1 MTWGSF
7 MRRAL
12 KFFSDLPIARKLLLA
27 SVIPVL
33 TVVSL
38 SIVTYRSV
46 ETFSE
51 DESELNTLYL
61 SQRLAAEYLRLVV
74 DLETGFRGF
83 VITKHEKYL
92 YPYRTAQDH
101 IQAVG
106 ISLDEQVRK
115 YDDHRALL
123 AKVRSLVAQFI
134 KEKDAL
140 IDAVKAGRQEEARQY
155 FEDGRGRLIMV
166 QIREDM
172 GHFDR
177 ARQQTLN
184 TLLSR
189 LSQDRSTMLFVIL
202 GGGTLALCLMLL
214 ALQLIARSITD
225 PLVSLAKVV
234 SSSPAGIAPTVPVMD
249 RKDEIGNLTKVM
261 HRMSTQVQA
270 HLAMVK
276 TSEAELRSVNR
287 DLSASEA
294 KYRNLV
300 DLAPFGIFST
310 RGFDITFSNRYNRI
324 LAGLD
329 PDANDDPEAFR
340 QWIHPEDRQRVLT
353 EFARAVQEGKPYET
367 VFRFLHQ
374 DGTIRKVLSRRI
386 PLEPEPGQPV
396 VYQGFN
402 IDITALHD
410 MQQQLSRA
418 ERLATLGQV
427 AAGIAHEIRNPLVG
441 IGSTASLLRDDLEES
456 DPKREDLDVIL
467 NETRR
472 LDRIVNQ
479 IIDYARPRDL
489 VPTTWPVD
497 GIVDDVLKLM
507 DTRLERQGI
516 KIVRSCPP
524 AIAAFADRDQIKQVL
539 LNLCQN
545 SLDAMP
551 GGGDL
556 RIAAGQASGSGRA
569 GIFIEV
575 TDTGSGIS
583 QKHLAQVFQPF
594 FTEGKPHGTGLGL
607 AICRNIAEAHG
618 GEMTL
623 TSEPGH
629 GTTAR
634 LWLPLRP
641 PPDQMG
647 WYA

>member
-1 MTWGSF
+1 M
-7 MRRAL
+7 
-12 KFFSDLPIARKLLLA
+12 LA

-33 TVVSL
+33 TVILL

-46 ETFSE
+46 ENFSE

-106 ISLDEQVRK
+106 ISLDEQVRR
-115 YDDHRALL
+115 YDEQRAILSS
-123 AKVRSLVAQFI
+123 VRTLVSQFTHE
-134 KEKDAL
+134 KEAL
-140 IDAVKAGRQEEARQY
+140 IEAMKAGRQEEAKRY
-155 FEDGRGRLIMV
+155 IEEGRGRMIMI
-166 QIREDM
+166 QIREEM
-172 GHFDR
+172 ARFDR

-189 LSQDRSTMLFVIL
+189 LSQDRSTMLSVIL

-214 ALQLIARSITD
+214 ALHLIARSITG

-234 SSSPAGIAPTVPVMD
+234 SSSPAGMAPTVPVMD
-249 RKDEIGNLTKVM
+249 RKDEIGNLTQVI
-261 HRMSTQVQA
+261 HTMSSQLRT
-270 HLAMVK
+270 HLAIVQK
-276 TSEAELRSVNR
+276 SEAELRSVNR

-294 KYRNLV
+294 KYRSLV

-310 RGFDITFSNRYNRI
+310 KGFDVTFSNRYNRI

-329 PDANDDPEAFR
+329 PDGDDNPDAFR
-340 QWIHPEDRQRVLT
+340 QWIHPEDRERVLT

-367 VFRFLHQ
+367 VFRFLHEN
-374 DGTIRKVLSRRI
+374 GTIRKVLSRRI
-386 PLEPEPGQPV
+386 PLEQEPGQTV

-402 IDITALHD
+402 IDITALDD

-441 IGSTASLLRDDLEES
+441 IGSTAALLRDEFDPS
-456 DPKREDLDVIL
+456 DEKRADLDIIL

-489 VPTTWPVD
+489 VPTQWAMD
-497 GIVDDVLKLM
+497 GIIEEVLKLL
-507 DTRLERQGI
+507 DTRLETQRI
-516 KIVRSCPP
+516 TVTRFCSPTL
-524 AIAAFADRDQIKQVL
+524 AAYADRDQIKQVL
-539 LNLCQN
+539 LNLCHN

-551 GGGDL
+551 AGGDL
-556 RIAAGQASGSGRA
+556 RISAGQAAHA
-569 GIFIEV
+569 GNAGVFIEV
-575 TDTGSGIS
+575 ADTGSGIS

-594 FTEGKPHGTGLGL
+594 FTTGKRHGTGLGL

-618 GEMTL
+618 GDMTL
-623 TSEPGH
+623 ASEPGK
-629 GTTAR
+629 GTMAR

-641 PPDQMG
+641 VQDSVG
-647 WYA
+647 TLA

>member
-1 MTWGSF
+1 
-7 MRRAL
+7 MRRLL
-12 KFFSDLPIARKLLLA
+12 KLFSDLPIARKLLLA

-33 TVVSL
+33 TVVLL

-46 ETFSE
+46 ENFSD

-106 ISLDEQVRK
+106 LSLDEQVRK
-115 YDDHRALL
+115 YDEQRAILSNARTL
-123 AKVRSLVAQFI
+123 VNQFMNEKESLVEAM
-134 KEKDAL
+134 
-140 IDAVKAGRQEEARQY
+140 KAGRDQELKRYIE
-155 FEDGRGRLIMV
+155 EGRGRMIMI
-166 QIREDM
+166 QIREEM
-172 GHFDR
+172 ARFDR

-189 LSQDRSTMLFVIL
+189 LSQDRSTMLSVIL
-202 GGGTLALCLMLL
+202 GGGIIAVCLMLM
-214 ALQLIARSITD
+214 ALQLIARSITG

-234 SSSPAGIAPTVPVMD
+234 SSSPAGMAPTVPVMD
-249 RKDEIGNLTKVM
+249 RKDEIGNLTKVI
-261 HRMSTQVQA
+261 HTMSDQLRA
-270 HLAMVK
+270 HLAMVEK
-276 TSEAELRSVNR
+276 SEAELRSVNR

-294 KYRNLV
+294 KYRSLV

-310 RGFDITFSNRYNRI
+310 RGFDITFSNRYNRV

-329 PDANDDPEAFR
+329 PDADDDPEAFR
-340 QWIHPEDRQRVLT
+340 QWIHPEDRERVLT
-353 EFARAVQEGKPYET
+353 EFGRAVQERQPYET
-367 VFRFLHQ
+367 VFRFLHRN
-374 DGTIRKVLSRRI
+374 GMTRKILSRRI
-386 PLEPEPGQPV
+386 PLAQEPEQEV

-402 IDITALHD
+402 IDITALDD

-441 IGSTASLLRDDLEES
+441 IGSTAALLRDEFDAS
-456 DPKREDLDVIL
+456 DEKRTDLDIIL

-479 IIDYARPRDL
+479 IIDYARPREL
-489 VPTTWPVD
+489 VPTQWPID
-497 GIVDDVLKLM
+497 GVIEEVLKLL
-507 DTRLERQGI
+507 DTRIESQR
-516 KIVRSCPP
+516 VTVTRSCP
-524 AIAAFADRDQIKQVL
+524 AALTAYADRDQIKQVL

-545 SLDAMP
+545 SVDAMP
-551 GGGDL
+551 SGGEL
-556 RIAAGQASGSGRA
+556 RISAGQAARA
-569 GIFIEV
+569 GHAGMYIEV
-575 TDTGSGIS
+575 SDTGPGIS

-594 FTEGKPHGTGLGL
+594 FTTGKQHGTGLGL
-607 AICRNIAEAHG
+607 AICRNIAEAHAG
-618 GEMTL
+618 DITL
-623 TSEPGH
+623 TSEPGS

-634 LWLPLRP
+634 LWLPMRQVADALGTP
-641 PPDQMG
+641 
-647 WYA
+647 A

>member
-1 MTWGSF
+1 
-7 MRRAL
+7 MRRLL
-12 KFFSDLPIARKLLLA
+12 KLFNDLPIARKLLLA

-33 TVVSL
+33 TVISL

-46 ETFSE
+46 ENFSE
-51 DESELNTLYL
+51 DESELNSLYL

-106 ISLDEQVRK
+106 FSLDEQVRK
-115 YDDHRALL
+115 YDDQRALL
-123 AKVRSLVAQFI
+123 SNVRTLVAQFTTE
-134 KEKDAL
+134 KEAL
-140 IDAVKAGRQEEARQY
+140 IDAMKAGRQEEARRY
-155 FEDGRGRLIMV
+155 IEEGRGRMIMV
-166 QIREDM
+166 QIREEM
-172 GHFDR
+172 GRFDK

-189 LSQDRSTMLFVIL
+189 LSQDRSTMLAVIL

-214 ALQLIARSITD
+214 GLHLIARSITG
-225 PLVSLAKVV
+225 PLATLATVV

-249 RKDEIGNLTKVM
+249 RKDEIGNLTQVM
-261 HRMSTQVQA
+261 HTMSSQVRA
-270 HLAMVK
+270 HLAMVEK
-276 TSEAELRSVNR
+276 SEAELRSVNLN
-287 DLSASEA
+287 LSASEA
-294 KYRNLV
+294 KYRSLV

-310 RGFDITFSNRYNRI
+310 KGFDITFSNRYNRI

-329 PDANDDPEAFR
+329 PDGDDNPDAFR
-340 QWIHPEDRQRVLT
+340 QWIHPEDRERVLT
-353 EFARAVQEGKPYET
+353 EFARAVQERKPYET

-374 DGTIRKVLSRRI
+374 NGTMRKVLSRRI
-386 PLEPEPGQPV
+386 PLEQEPGQTV

-402 IDITALHD
+402 IDITALDD

-441 IGSTASLLRDDLEES
+441 IGSTAALLRDEFEPS
-456 DPKREDLDVIL
+456 DEKRADLDIIL

-497 GIVDDVLKLM
+497 GIIEDVLKLL
-507 DTRLERQGI
+507 DTRLESQLIRVI
-516 KIVRSCPP
+516 RSCP
-524 AIAAFADRDQIKQVL
+524 ARLAADADRDQIKQVL
-539 LNLCQN
+539 LNLCHN

-551 GGGDL
+551 HSGELRLGAGKSARGGH
-556 RIAAGQASGSGRA
+556 A

-575 TDTGSGIS
+575 ADTGSGIS

-594 FTEGKPHGTGLGL
+594 FTTGKQHGTGLGL

-618 GEMTL
+618 GDIAL

-641 PPDQMG
+641 GDRVETS
-647 WYA
+647 A

>member
-1 MTWGSF
+1 MPYLPAAAINASAAGS
-7 MRRAL
+7 
-12 KFFSDLPIARKLLLA
+12 A
-27 SVIPVL
+27 SVIPVV
-33 TVVSL
+33 TVLLL

-46 ETFSE
+46 ETFSD

-115 YDDHRALL
+115 YDEQHAILGN
-123 AKVRSLVAQFI
+123 VRSLVTQFM
-134 KEKDAL
+134 KEKEAL
-140 IDAVKAGRQEEARQY
+140 VEAMKAGHTEELKRY
-155 FEDGRGRLIMV
+155 LEEGRGRTIMV
-166 QIREDM
+166 QIREEM
-172 GHFDR
+172 ARFDR

-189 LSQDRSTMLFVIL
+189 LSQDRSTMLSVIL
-202 GGGTLALCLMLL
+202 GGGTLALCLMLM
-214 ALQLIARSITD
+214 ALHLIARSITG

-234 SSSPAGIAPTVPVMD
+234 SSSPAGMAPTVPVMD
-249 RKDEIGNLTKVM
+249 RKDEIGNLTKVI
-261 HRMSTQVQA
+261 HTMSSQLRA
-270 HLAMVK
+270 HLAMLQK
-276 TSEAELRSVNR
+276 SEAELRSVNR

-294 KYRNLV
+294 KYRSLV

-310 RGFDITFSNRYNRI
+310 RGFDITFSNRYNRV

-329 PDANDDPEAFR
+329 PDTDDNPDAFR
-340 QWIHPEDRQRVLT
+340 QWIHPEDRDRVLT
-353 EFARAVQEGKPYET
+353 EFARAVREGKPYET
-367 VFRFLHQ
+367 VFRFLHKN
-374 DGTIRKVLSRRI
+374 GMMRKVLSRRI
-386 PLEPEPGQPV
+386 PLAQEPGQEV

-402 IDITALHD
+402 IDITALDD

-441 IGSTASLLRDDLEES
+441 IGSTAALLRDEFEPS
-456 DPKREDLDVIL
+456 DEKRTDLDIIL

-479 IIDYARPRDL
+479 IIDYARPREL
-489 VPTTWPVD
+489 VPTQWPVD
-497 GIVDDVLKLM
+497 GVVEEVVKLL
-507 DTRLERQGI
+507 DTRLERQRI
-516 KIVRSCPP
+516 RVARSCP
-524 AIAAFADRDQIKQVL
+524 AALTAHADRDQIKQVL

-545 SLDAMP
+545 SVDAMP
-551 GGGDL
+551 SGGNL
-556 RIAAGQASGSGRA
+556 RISAGHAARA
-569 GIFIEV
+569 GHAGMYIEV
-575 TDTGSGIS
+575 SDTGSGIS

-594 FTEGKPHGTGLGL
+594 FTTGKQHGTGLGL
-607 AICRNIAEAHG
+607 AICRNIAEAHAG
-618 GEMTL
+618 DIAL
-623 TSEPGH
+623 TSEPDS

-634 LWLPLRP
+634 LWLPLRSTVDSLETP
-641 PPDQMG
+641 
-647 WYA
+647 A

>member
-1 MTWGSF
+1 
-7 MRRAL
+7 MRRLL
-12 KFFSDLPIARKLLLA
+12 KLFSDLPIARKLLLA

-33 TVVSL
+33 TVISL
-38 SIVTYRSV
+38 SIVTYQSV
-46 ETFSE
+46 ENFSE
-51 DESELNTLYL
+51 DESELNTMYL
-61 SQRLAAEYLRLVV
+61 SQRLSAEYLRLVV

-83 VITKHEKYL
+83 VITTHEKYL
-92 YPYRTAQDH
+92 YPYRTAQAH

-106 ISLDEQVRK
+106 LSLDQQVRR
-115 YDDHRALL
+115 YDEHRALL
-123 AKVRSLVAQFI
+123 ATVHSLVDQFMN
-134 KEKDAL
+134 EKDAL
-140 IDAVKAGRQEEARQY
+140 IERVKAGHQEEAAKY
-155 FEDGRGRLIMV
+155 IEEGRGRMLMV
-166 QIREDM
+166 QIREEM
-172 GHFDR
+172 AHFDR

-189 LSQDRSTMLFVIL
+189 LSQDRSTMLSVIL

-214 ALQLIARSITD
+214 ALHLIARSITG
-225 PLVSLAKVV
+225 PLVSLATVV

-249 RKDEIGNLTKVM
+249 RRDEIGNLTTVI
-261 HRMSTQVQA
+261 HTMSTQLQA

-276 TSEAELRSVNR
+276 RSEAELRSVNR

-294 KYRNLV
+294 KYRSLV

-310 RGFDITFSNRYNRI
+310 KGFDVTFSNRYNRI

-329 PDANDDPEAFR
+329 PDENDNPDAFR
-340 QWIHPEDRQRVLT
+340 RWIHPEDRERVLT
-353 EFARAVQEGKPYET
+353 EFARAVEERRPYET

-374 DGTIRKVLSRRI
+374 DGTMRKVLSRRI
-386 PLEPEPGQPV
+386 PIEQEPGHPV

-441 IGSTASLLRDDLEES
+441 IGSTASLLRDDFEP
-456 DPKREDLDVIL
+456 DDHKRADLDIIL

-489 VPTTWPVD
+489 VPTTWPVKAML
-497 GIVDDVLKLM
+497 DDVLKLL
-507 DTRLERQGI
+507 DTRLEAQEI
-516 KIVRSCPP
+516 EVLQVCPP
-524 AIAAFADRDQIKQVL
+524 TLAAFADRDQIKQVL
-539 LNLCQN
+539 LNLCHN

-551 GGGDL
+551 NGGEL
-556 RIAAGQASGSGRA
+556 RISAAHSSGA
-569 GIFIEV
+569 GDAGVFIEV
-575 TDTGSGIS
+575 ADTGFGIS
-583 QKHLAQVFQPF
+583 HKHLAQVFQPF

-641 PPDQMG
+641 RPENVG
-647 WYA
+647 S

>member
-1 MTWGSF
+1 
-7 MRRAL
+7 MRRLL
-12 KFFSDLPIARKLLLA
+12 KLFSDLPIARKLLLA

-33 TVVSL
+33 TVIVL

-106 ISLDEQVRK
+106 ISLDEQVRR
-115 YDDHRALL
+115 YDEQRALL
-123 AKVRSLVAQFI
+123 LNVRTLVAQFI
-134 KEKDAL
+134 NEKEAL
-140 IDAVKAGRQEEARQY
+140 IEAMKAGHQAEAKRYIEE
-155 FEDGRGRLIMV
+155 GRGRMIMV
-166 QIREDM
+166 QIREEM
-172 GHFDR
+172 ARFDK

-184 TLLSR
+184 ALLSR
-189 LSQDRSTMLFVIL
+189 LSQDRSTMLSVIL

-214 ALQLIARSITD
+214 GLQLIARSITG

-249 RKDEIGNLTKVM
+249 RKDEIGNLTQVM
-261 HRMSTQVQA
+261 HTMSTQLRA
-270 HLAMVK
+270 HLAMVEK
-276 TSEAELRSVNR
+276 SEAELRSVNQ
-287 DLSASEA
+287 DLSESEA
-294 KYRNLV
+294 KYRSLV

-329 PDANDDPEAFR
+329 PDGDDNPDAFR
-340 QWIHPEDRQRVLT
+340 QWIHPEDRERVLT
-353 EFARAVQEGKPYET
+353 EFARAVQEQKPYET
-367 VFRFLHQ
+367 VFRFLHRN
-374 DGTIRKVLSRRI
+374 GTMRKVLSRRI
-386 PLEPEPGQPV
+386 PLEQEPGQTV

-402 IDITALHD
+402 IDITALDD

-441 IGSTASLLRDDLEES
+441 IGSTAALLRDEFEAS
-456 DPKREDLDVIL
+456 DEKREDLDIIL

-497 GIVDDVLKLM
+497 GIIEDVLKLL
-507 DTRLERQGI
+507 DTRLEAQRV
-516 KIVRSCPP
+516 KVVRSPTS
-524 AIAAFADRDQIKQVL
+524 ALAAYADRDHIKQVL
-539 LNLCQN
+539 LNLCHN
-545 SLDAMP
+545 SIDAMP
-551 GGGDL
+551 RGGEL
-556 RIAAGQASGSGRA
+556 RIAAGEAPHLGHA

-575 TDTGSGIS
+575 ADTGCGIS

-594 FTEGKPHGTGLGL
+594 FTTGKRHGTGLGL

-618 GEMTL
+618 GDISL
-623 TSEPGH
+623 TSTPGQ

-634 LWLPLRP
+634 LWLPVRP
-641 PPDQMG
+641 ARDAVEMSV
-647 WYA
+647 

>member
-1 MTWGSF
+1 
-7 MRRAL
+7 MRRLL
-12 KFFSDLPIARKLLLA
+12 KLFSDLPIARKLLLA

-33 TVVSL
+33 TVISL
-38 SIVTYRSV
+38 SILTYRSV
-46 ETFSE
+46 ETFSD

-61 SQRLAAEYLRLVV
+61 SQRLSAEYLRLIV

-106 ISLDEQVRK
+106 LSLDEQVRR
-115 YDDHRALL
+115 YEEQRALL
-123 AKVRSLVAQFI
+123 SNVRRLVDHFI
-134 KEKDAL
+134 KEKEAL
-140 IDAVKAGRQEEARQY
+140 IDAMKAGRQDEAKRY
-155 FEDGRGRLIMV
+155 FEEGRGRTIMV
-166 QIREDM
+166 QIREEM
-172 GHFDR
+172 AHFDR

-189 LSQDRSTMLFVIL
+189 LSQDRSTMLSVIL

-214 ALQLIARSITD
+214 ALHLIARSITG

-234 SSSPAGIAPTVPVMD
+234 GSSPAGMAPTVPVMD
-249 RKDEIGNLTKVM
+249 RKDEIGNLTKVI
-261 HRMSTQVQA
+261 HTMSSQLRA
-270 HLAMVK
+270 HLAMVEK
-276 TSEAELRSVNR
+276 SEAELRSVNQ

-294 KYRNLV
+294 KYRSLV

-329 PDANDDPEAFR
+329 PDADDNPDAFR
-340 QWIHPEDRQRVLT
+340 QWIHPEDRERVLT
-353 EFARAVQEGKPYET
+353 GFARAVQERKPYET
-367 VFRFLHQ
+367 VFRFLHK
-374 DGTIRKVLSRRI
+374 DGTMRKVLSRRI
-386 PLEPEPGQPV
+386 PLAQEPGQSV

-402 IDITALHD
+402 IDITALD
-410 MQQQLSRA
+410 NMQQQLSRA

-441 IGSTASLLRDDLEES
+441 IGSTAALLRDEFDSS
-456 DPKREDLDVIL
+456 DEKRADLDIIL

-489 VPTTWPVD
+489 VPTTWSID
-497 GIVDDVLKLM
+497 GLIDEVLKLF
-507 DTRLERQGI
+507 DTRLEAQGI
-516 KIVRSCPP
+516 SVTRSN
-524 AIAAFADRDQIKQVL
+524 ALKLAADADRDQIKQVL
-539 LNLCQN
+539 LNLCHN

-551 GGGDL
+551 YGGQL
-556 RIAAGQASGSGRA
+556 QITAGQAARAGYA

-575 TDTGSGIS
+575 ADTGSGIS

-594 FTEGKPHGTGLGL
+594 FTSGKQHGTGLGL

-618 GEMTL
+618 GDITL
-623 TSEPGH
+623 TSGPGR

-634 LWLPLRP
+634 LWLPSRP
-641 PPDQMG
+641 TSDSAETP
-647 WYA
+647 A

>member
-1 MTWGSF
+1 
-7 MRRAL
+7 MRRLL
-12 KFFSDLPIARKLLLA
+12 KLFSDLPIARKLLLA

-33 TVVSL
+33 TVISL

-106 ISLDEQVRK
+106 ISLDEQVRR
-115 YDDHRALL
+115 YDEQRALL
-123 AKVRSLVAQFI
+123 FSVRTLVAQFI
-134 KEKDAL
+134 NEKEAL
-140 IDAVKAGRQEEARQY
+140 IEAMKAGRQEEAKRY
-155 FEDGRGRLIMV
+155 IEEGRGRMIMV
-166 QIREDM
+166 QIREEM
-172 GHFDR
+172 AGFDR

-184 TLLSR
+184 ILLSR
-189 LSQDRSTMLFVIL
+189 LSQDRSTMLSVIL

-214 ALQLIARSITD
+214 GLHLIARSITG

-249 RKDEIGNLTKVM
+249 RRDEIGNLTKVI
-261 HRMSTQVQA
+261 HTMSSQLRA
-270 HLAMVK
+270 HLAIVEK
-276 TSEAELRSVNR
+276 SEADLRSVNR

-294 KYRNLV
+294 KYRSLV

-329 PDANDDPEAFR
+329 PDGDDNPDAFR
-340 QWIHPEDRQRVLT
+340 QWIHPEDRERVLT
-353 EFARAVQEGKPYET
+353 EFARAVQERKPYET
-367 VFRFLHQ
+367 VFRFLNEN
-374 DGTIRKVLSRRI
+374 GTMRKVLSRRI
-386 PLEPEPGQPV
+386 PLKQEPDQTL

-402 IDITALHD
+402 IDITALDD

-441 IGSTASLLRDDLEES
+441 IGSTASLLRDEFDPS
-456 DPKREDLDVIL
+456 DDKRADLDIIL

-489 VPTTWPVD
+489 MPTQWPVG
-497 GIVDDVLKLM
+497 GIIEDVLKLL
-507 DTRLERQGI
+507 DTRLETQRI
-516 KIVRSCPP
+516 TVTRCCAPSL
-524 AIAAFADRDQIKQVL
+524 AAYADRDQIKQVL
-539 LNLCQN
+539 LNLCHN

-551 GGGDL
+551 SGGDL
-556 RIAAGQASGSGRA
+556 RISAGQASRA
-569 GIFIEV
+569 ENAGVFIEV
-575 TDTGSGIS
+575 ADTGAGIS

-594 FTEGKPHGTGLGL
+594 FTTGKQNGTGLGL

-618 GEMTL
+618 GDITL
-623 TSEPGH
+623 TSEPGN

-641 PPDQMG
+641 TPELAG
-647 WYA
+647 ITT

>member
-1 MTWGSF
+1 
-7 MRRAL
+7 MRRLL

-115 YDDHRALL
+115 YDEHRALL
-123 AKVRSLVAQFI
+123 AKVRSLVAQFM

-155 FEDGRGRLIMV
+155 FEEGRGRLIMV
-166 QIREDM
+166 QIRDDM
-172 GHFDR
+172 AHFDR

-189 LSQDRSTMLFVIL
+189 LSQDRSTMLSVIL

-214 ALQLIARSITD
+214 ALQLIARSITG
-225 PLVSLAKVV
+225 PLVSLATAV
-234 SSSPAGIAPTVPVMD
+234 SSSPAGLAPTVPVMD
-249 RKDEIGNLTKVM
+249 RKDEIGNLTAVI
-261 HRMSTQVQA
+261 HRMSTQLQA

-294 KYRNLV
+294 KYRSLV

-310 RGFDITFSNRYNRI
+310 RGFDVTFSNRYNRI

-329 PDANDDPEAFR
+329 PDADDNPEAFR
-340 QWIHPEDRQRVLT
+340 QWIHPEDRERVLT

-367 VFRFLHQ
+367 VFRFLHH

-386 PLEPEPGQPV
+386 PLEQEPGERV

-456 DPKREDLDVIL
+456 DLKRADLDIIL

-497 GIVDDVLKLM
+497 GIIDDVLKLM
-507 DTRLERQGI
+507 DTRLESQGI
-516 KIVRSCPP
+516 TVLRSCPP
-524 AIAAFADRDQIKQVL
+524 VLAAFADRDQIKQVL
-539 LNLCQN
+539 LNLCHN

-551 GGGDL
+551 AGGEL
-556 RIAAGQASGSGRA
+556 RIAAGQTSGTRRA

-575 TDTGSGIS
+575 TDTGFGIS
-583 QKHLAQVFQPF
+583 QRHLAQVFQPF

-618 GEMTL
+618 GDITL

-634 LWLPLRP
+634 LWLPLQP
-641 PPDQMG
+641 PPDQLG
-647 WYA
+647 LPA

>member
-1 MTWGSF
+1 
-7 MRRAL
+7 MRRLL
-12 KFFSDLPIARKLLLA
+12 KLFSDLPIARKLLLA

-33 TVVSL
+33 TVILL

-46 ETFSE
+46 ENFSE

-106 ISLDEQVRK
+106 ISLDEQVRR
-115 YDDHRALL
+115 YHEQRAILSN
-123 AKVRSLVAQFI
+123 VRTLVAQFTNE
-134 KEKDAL
+134 KEAL
-140 IDAVKAGRQEEARQY
+140 IEAMKAGRQGELRQY
-155 FEDGRGRLIMV
+155 IEEGRGRMIMV
-166 QIREDM
+166 QIREEM
-172 GHFDR
+172 ARFDR

-189 LSQDRSTMLFVIL
+189 LSQDQSTMLSVIL

-214 ALQLIARSITD
+214 ALHLIARSITG
-225 PLVSLAKVV
+225 PLVSLAKAVG
-234 SSSPAGIAPTVPVMD
+234 SSPAGIAPSVPVMD
-249 RKDEIGNLTKVM
+249 RKDEIGNLTKVI
-261 HRMSTQVQA
+261 HTMSTQLRA
-270 HLAMVK
+270 HLGMVEK
-276 TSEAELRSVNR
+276 SEAELRSVNR

-294 KYRNLV
+294 KYRSLV

-310 RGFDITFSNRYNRI
+310 KGFDVTFSNRYNRI

-329 PDANDDPEAFR
+329 PDGDENPDAFR
-340 QWIHPEDRQRVLT
+340 QWIHPEDRERVLT
-353 EFARAVQEGKPYET
+353 EFARAVQERKPYET
-367 VFRFLHQ
+367 VFRFLHKN
-374 DGTIRKVLSRRI
+374 GTMRKVLSRRI
-386 PLEPEPGQPV
+386 PLEQEPGQTV

-402 IDITALHD
+402 IDITALDD

-441 IGSTASLLRDDLEES
+441 IGSTAALLRDEFDPS
-456 DPKREDLDVIL
+456 DEKRTDLDIIL

-479 IIDYARPRDL
+479 IIDYARHRDL
-489 VPTTWPVD
+489 VPTAWPVD
-497 GIVDDVLKLM
+497 GIVDEVLKLL
-507 DTRLERQGI
+507 DTRLENQRI
-516 KIVRSCPP
+516 KIIRPCEPGLVVH
-524 AIAAFADRDQIKQVL
+524 ADRDQIKQVL
-539 LNLCQN
+539 LNLCHN
-545 SLDAMP
+545 SLDAM
-551 GGGDL
+551 
-556 RIAAGQASGSGRA
+556 ASGGELAISAGHSIHTAHSGV
-569 GIFIEV
+569 FIEV
-575 TDTGSGIS
+575 SDTGSGIA
-583 QKHLAQVFQPF
+583 KKDLAQVFQPF
-594 FTEGKPHGTGLGL
+594 FTTGKKHGTGLGL

-618 GEMTL
+618 GDITL
-623 TSEPGH
+623 TSEPGR
-629 GTTAR
+629 GTKAR

-641 PPDQMG
+641 TPELAGMTT
-647 WYA
+647 

>member
-1 MTWGSF
+1 
-7 MRRAL
+7 MRRLL
-12 KFFSDLPIARKLLLA
+12 KLFSDLPIARKLLLA

-33 TVVSL
+33 TVVLL

-46 ETFSE
+46 ENFSE

-61 SQRLAAEYLRLVV
+61 SQRLSAEYLRLVV

-83 VITKHEKYL
+83 VITKHQKYL

-106 ISLDEQVRK
+106 VSLDEQVRR
-115 YDDHRALL
+115 YDEQRALL
-123 AKVRSLVAQFI
+123 SNVRRLVDHFI
-134 KEKDAL
+134 QEKEAL
-140 IDAVKAGRQEEARQY
+140 IDAMKTGRQDEAKRY
-155 FEDGRGRLIMV
+155 FEEGRGRTIMV
-166 QIREDM
+166 QIRTEM
-172 GHFDR
+172 ALFDR

-214 ALQLIARSITD
+214 AVHLIARSITG

-234 SSSPAGIAPTVPVMD
+234 SSSPAGMAPTVPVMD
-249 RKDEIGNLTKVM
+249 RKDEIGNLTKVI
-261 HRMSTQVQA
+261 HTMSSQLRA
-270 HLAMVK
+270 HLAMVEK
-276 TSEAELRSVNR
+276 SEAELRSVNR

-310 RGFDITFSNRYNRI
+310 KGFDITFSNRHNRI

-329 PDANDDPEAFR
+329 PDADDDPEAFR
-340 QWIHPEDRQRVLT
+340 QWIHPEDRERVLT
-353 EFARAVQEGKPYET
+353 EFARAVQERKPYET
-367 VFRFLHQ
+367 VFRFLHK
-374 DGTIRKVLSRRI
+374 DGTVRKVLSRRI
-386 PLEPEPGQPV
+386 PLEQEPGQPV

-402 IDITALHD
+402 IDITALD
-410 MQQQLSRA
+410 NMQQQLSRA

-441 IGSTASLLRDDLEES
+441 IGSTAALLRDEFD
-456 DPKREDLDVIL
+456 DTDDKRADLDIIL
-467 NETRR
+467 SETRR

-489 VPTTWPVD
+489 VPTTWPID
-497 GIVDDVLKLM
+497 GLIDEVLKLF
-507 DTRLERQGI
+507 DTRLEAQRI
-516 KIVRSCPP
+516 SVIRSNPLKL
-524 AIAAFADRDQIKQVL
+524 AALADRDQIKQVL
-539 LNLCQN
+539 LNLCHN

-551 GGGDL
+551 AGGQL
-556 RIAAGQASGSGRA
+556 QIASGQAARGGYA

-583 QKHLAQVFQPF
+583 QKHLGQVFQPF
-594 FTEGKPHGTGLGL
+594 FTSGKQHGTGLGL

-618 GEMTL
+618 GDITL
-623 TSEPGH
+623 TSKPGH

-634 LWLPLRP
+634 LWLPSRP
-641 PPDQMG
+641 MSDYVETP
-647 WYA
+647 A

>member
-1 MTWGSF
+1 
-7 MRRAL
+7 MRRLL

-33 TVVSL
+33 TVVLL

-46 ETFSE
+46 ENFSE

-83 VITKHEKYL
+83 VITRHEKYL

-101 IQAVG
+101 IQALG

-115 YDDHRALL
+115 YEEQRAILSG
-123 AKVRSLVAQFI
+123 VRAVVAQFI
-134 KEKDAL
+134 NEKETL
-140 IDAVKAGRQEEARQY
+140 IDRMKAGHQDEARRY
-155 FEDGRGRLIMV
+155 IEEGRGRMIMV

-172 GHFDR
+172 SRFDK

-189 LSQDRSTMLFVIL
+189 LSQDRSTMLSVIL
-202 GGGTLALCLMLL
+202 GGGTLALCFMLV
-214 ALQLIARSITD
+214 ALQLIARSITG
-225 PLVSLAKVV
+225 PLVALAKVV
-234 SSSPAGIAPTVPVMD
+234 SSSPAGMAPTVPVID
-249 RKDEIGNLTKVM
+249 RKDEIGNLTQVVQT
-261 HRMSTQVQA
+261 MSDQVRA
-270 HLAMVK
+270 HVAMVEK
-276 TSEAELRSVNR
+276 SESELRTVNR

-294 KYRNLV
+294 KYRSLV

-329 PDANDDPEAFR
+329 PDGDDDPEAFR
-340 QWIHPEDRQRVLT
+340 QWIHPEDRERVLT
-353 EFARAVQEGKPYET
+353 EFARAVQDRKPYET
-367 VFRFLHQ
+367 VFRFLHE
-374 DGTIRKVLSRRI
+374 DGTVRKVLSRRI
-386 PLEPEPGQPV
+386 PLDEEPGETV

-402 IDITALHD
+402 IDITALDD

-441 IGSTASLLRDDLEES
+441 IGSTAALLRDEF
-456 DPKREDLDVIL
+456 DPVDEKRADLDIIL

-472 LDRIVNQ
+472 LDRIVSQ

-489 VPTTWPVD
+489 VPTMWPVE
-497 GIVDDVLKLM
+497 GIIDEVLKLL
-507 DTRLERQGI
+507 DTRLETQNI
-516 KIVRSCPP
+516 NVVRSCVPNLS
-524 AIAAFADRDQIKQVL
+524 AYADRDQIKQVL
-539 LNLCQN
+539 LNLCHN

-551 GGGDL
+551 RGGDL
-556 RIAAGQASGSGRA
+556 RIGGGQTAHGGNAGV
-569 GIFIEV
+569 FIEV
-575 TDTGSGIS
+575 ADTGAGIS

-594 FTEGKPHGTGLGL
+594 FTTGKQHGTGLGL

-618 GEMTL
+618 GDITL
-623 TSEPGH
+623 TSEPGN

-634 LWLPLRP
+634 LWLPLQ
-641 PPDQMG
+641 PDRVG
-647 WYA
+647 TPI

>member
-1 MTWGSF
+1 
-7 MRRAL
+7 MRRLL
-12 KFFSDLPIARKLLLA
+12 KLFSDLPIARKLLLA

-33 TVVSL
+33 TVILL

-46 ETFSE
+46 ENFSE

-83 VITKHEKYL
+83 VITKYEKYL

-106 ISLDEQVRK
+106 ISLDEQVRR
-115 YDDHRALL
+115 YDEQRAILSS
-123 AKVRSLVAQFI
+123 VRTLVSQFTHE
-134 KEKDAL
+134 KEAL
-140 IDAVKAGRQEEARQY
+140 IEAMKAGRQEEAKRY
-155 FEDGRGRLIMV
+155 IEEGRGRMIMI
-166 QIREDM
+166 QIREEM
-172 GHFDR
+172 ARFDR

-189 LSQDRSTMLFVIL
+189 LSQDRSTMLSVIL

-214 ALQLIARSITD
+214 ALHLIARSITG
-225 PLVSLAKVV
+225 PLVSLAKAV

-249 RKDEIGNLTKVM
+249 RKDEIGNLTKVI
-261 HRMSTQVQA
+261 HTMSTQLRA
-270 HLAMVK
+270 HLGMVEE
-276 TSEAELRSVNR
+276 SEAELRNVNR

-294 KYRNLV
+294 KYRSLV

-310 RGFDITFSNRYNRI
+310 KGFDVTFSNRYNRI

-329 PDANDDPEAFR
+329 PDGDENPDTFR
-340 QWIHPEDRQRVLT
+340 QWIHPEDRERVLT
-353 EFARAVQEGKPYET
+353 EFARAVQERKPYET
-367 VFRFLHQ
+367 VFRFLHK
-374 DGTIRKVLSRRI
+374 DGTTRKVLSRRI
-386 PLEPEPGQPV
+386 PLEQEPGQTV

-402 IDITALHD
+402 IDITAVDD

-441 IGSTASLLRDDLEES
+441 IGSTAALLRDEFDPS
-456 DPKREDLDVIL
+456 DEKRADLDIIL

-479 IIDYARPRDL
+479 IIDYARHRDL
-489 VPTTWPVD
+489 VPTTWPVE
-497 GIVDDVLKLM
+497 GLIEEVLKLL
-507 DTRLERQGI
+507 DTRLEAQQ
-516 KIVRSCPP
+516 VTVMRSYGT
-524 AIAAFADRDQIKQVL
+524 ATAAYADRDQIKQVL
-539 LNLCQN
+539 LNLGHN
-545 SLDAMP
+545 SLDAM
-551 GGGDL
+551 
-556 RIAAGQASGSGRA
+556 ASGGELRVSAGYSIHTAHSGV
-569 GIFIEV
+569 FIEV
-575 TDTGSGIS
+575 SDTGSGIA
-583 QKHLAQVFQPF
+583 KKDLAQVFQPF
-594 FTEGKPHGTGLGL
+594 FTTGKKHGTGLGL

-618 GEMTL
+618 GDITL
-623 TSEPGH
+623 TSEPGR
-629 GTTAR
+629 GTKAR

-641 PPDQMG
+641 TPELAGMTT
-647 WYA
+647 

>member
-1 MTWGSF
+1 VK
-7 MRRAL
+7 RRL
-12 KFFSDLPIARKLLLA
+12 VRFFSDLPIARKLLLA
-27 SVIPVL
+27 SIIPVL

-83 VITKHEKYL
+83 VLTKHEKYL

-106 ISLDEQVRK
+106 ISLDEQVRR
-115 YDDHRALL
+115 YEDQRALL
-123 AKVRSLVAQFI
+123 STVHTLVAQFMNE
-134 KEKDAL
+134 KEAL
-140 IDAVKAGRQEEARQY
+140 IDAMKAGRREEAKRY
-155 FEDGRGRLIMV
+155 IEEGRGRMIMV
-166 QIREDM
+166 QIRDEM
-172 GHFDR
+172 AHFDL

-184 TLLSR
+184 ALLSR
-189 LSQDRSTMLFVIL
+189 LSQDRSTMLSVIL

-214 ALQLIARSITD
+214 ALHLIARSITG

-234 SSSPAGIAPTVPVMD
+234 SSSPAGIAPTVPVID
-249 RKDEIGNLTKVM
+249 RKDEIGNLTQVI
-261 HRMSTQVQA
+261 HTMSTQIRA
-270 HLAMVK
+270 HLATLEK
-276 TSEAELRSVNR
+276 SEAELRSVNQ

-294 KYRNLV
+294 KYRSLV

-310 RGFDITFSNRYNRI
+310 KGFDITFSNRYNRI

-329 PDANDDPEAFR
+329 PDGADDPEAFR
-340 QWIHPEDRQRVLT
+340 QRIHPEDRERVLGD
-353 EFARAVQEGKPYET
+353 FARAVQARTTCET
-367 VFRFLHQ
+367 VFRFLHA
-374 DGTIRKVLSRRI
+374 DGTVRKVLSRRTPI
-386 PLEPEPGQPV
+386 KQDSNQAV
-396 VYQGFN
+396 IYQGFN
-402 IDITALHD
+402 IDITALDD

-441 IGSTASLLRDDLEES
+441 IGSTAALLRDEFDSS
-456 DPKREDLDVIL
+456 DDKRSDLDIIL

-497 GIVDDVLKLM
+497 GLIEEVLKLL
-507 DTRLERQGI
+507 DTRLETQQVR
-516 KIVRSCPP
+516 VSRSCT
-524 AIAAFADRDQIKQVL
+524 ATLAAYADRDQIKQVM
-539 LNLCQN
+539 LNLCHN
-545 SLDAMP
+545 SLDAMLA
-551 GGGDL
+551 GGEL
-556 RIAAGQASGSGRA
+556 RIGAGPSTRASHA
-569 GIFIEV
+569 GMFIEV

-583 QKHLAQVFQPF
+583 QKDLAQVFQPF
-594 FTEGKPHGTGLGL
+594 FTSGKRHGTGLGL
-607 AICRNIAEAHG
+607 AICRNITEAHG
-618 GEMTL
+618 GDMTL
-623 TSEPGH
+623 TSEPGL

-634 LWLPLRP
+634 LWLPLRSVS
-641 PPDQMG
+641 DSVETL
-647 WYA
+647 A

>member
-1 MTWGSF
+1 
-7 MRRAL
+7 MRRLL
-12 KFFSDLPIARKLLLA
+12 KLFSDLPIARKLLLA

-33 TVVSL
+33 TVVLL
-38 SIVTYRSV
+38 SIATHRSV
-46 ETFSE
+46 ENFSE

-61 SQRLAAEYLRLVV
+61 SQRLSAEYLRLVV

-106 ISLDEQVRK
+106 LSLDEQVRR
-115 YDDHRALL
+115 YDEQRALL
-123 AKVRSLVAQFI
+123 SNVRRLVDQFI

-140 IDAVKAGRQEEARQY
+140 IEAMKAGREDEAKRY
-155 FEDGRGRLIMV
+155 FEEGRGRTIMV
-166 QIREDM
+166 QIRAEM
-172 GHFDR
+172 AHFDR

-189 LSQDRSTMLFVIL
+189 LSQDRSTMLSVIL

-214 ALQLIARSITD
+214 ALHLIARSITG

-249 RKDEIGNLTKVM
+249 RKDEIGNLTKVI
-261 HRMSTQVQA
+261 HTMSSQLRA
-270 HLAMVK
+270 HLAMVEK
-276 TSEAELRSVNR
+276 SEAELRSVNR

-329 PDANDDPEAFR
+329 PDADDDPEAFR
-340 QWIHPEDRQRVLT
+340 QWIHPEDRERVLT
-353 EFARAVQEGKPYET
+353 EFARAVQERKPYET
-367 VFRFLHQ
+367 VFRFLHK
-374 DGTIRKVLSRRI
+374 DGTMRKVLSRRI
-386 PLEPEPGQPV
+386 PLDQEPGQSV

-402 IDITALHD
+402 IDITALD
-410 MQQQLSRA
+410 NMQQQLSRT

-441 IGSTASLLRDDLEES
+441 IGSTAALLRDEFDDADE
-456 DPKREDLDVIL
+456 KRADLDIIL
-467 NETRR
+467 SETRR

-489 VPTTWPVD
+489 VPTTWPID
-497 GIVDDVLKLM
+497 GLIDEVLKLF
-507 DTRLERQGI
+507 DTRLEAQRI
-516 KIVRSCPP
+516 SVTRSNPLKL
-524 AIAAFADRDQIKQVL
+524 AALADRDQIKQIL
-539 LNLCQN
+539 LNLCHN

-551 GGGDL
+551 SGGQL
-556 RIAAGQASGSGRA
+556 QITAGQAARA
-569 GIFIEV
+569 GYTGIFIEV
-575 TDTGSGIS
+575 ADTGSGIS

-594 FTEGKPHGTGLGL
+594 FTSGKQHGTGLGL

-618 GEMTL
+618 GDITL
-623 TSEPGH
+623 TSKPGH

-634 LWLPLRP
+634 LWLPSRP
-641 PPDQMG
+641 MSD
-647 WYA
+647 YAEMPA

>member
-1 MTWGSF
+1 
-7 MRRAL
+7 MRRLL
-12 KFFSDLPIARKLLLA
+12 KLFSDLPIARKLLLA

-33 TVVSL
+33 TVILL

-46 ETFSE
+46 ENFSE

-106 ISLDEQVRK
+106 ISLDEQVRR
-115 YDDHRALL
+115 YDEQRAILSS
-123 AKVRSLVAQFI
+123 VRSLVSQFTHE
-134 KEKDAL
+134 KEAL
-140 IDAVKAGRQEEARQY
+140 IEAMKAGRQEEAKRY
-155 FEDGRGRLIMV
+155 IEEGRGRMIMI
-166 QIREDM
+166 QIREEM
-172 GHFDR
+172 ARFDR

-189 LSQDRSTMLFVIL
+189 LSQDRSTMLSVIL

-214 ALQLIARSITD
+214 ALHLIARSITG

-234 SSSPAGIAPTVPVMD
+234 SSSPAGMAPTVPLMD
-249 RKDEIGNLTKVM
+249 RKDEIGNLTQVI
-261 HRMSTQVQA
+261 HTMSSQLRA
-270 HLAMVK
+270 HLAIVQK
-276 TSEAELRSVNR
+276 SEAELRSVNR

-294 KYRNLV
+294 KYRSLV

-310 RGFDITFSNRYNRI
+310 KGFDVTFSNRYNRI

-329 PDANDDPEAFR
+329 PDGDDNPDAFR
-340 QWIHPEDRQRVLT
+340 QWIHPEDRERVLT
-353 EFARAVQEGKPYET
+353 EFARAVQECKPYET
-367 VFRFLHQ
+367 VFRFLHEN
-374 DGTIRKVLSRRI
+374 GTIRKVLSRRI
-386 PLEPEPGQPV
+386 PLEQEPGQTV

-402 IDITALHD
+402 IDITALDD

-441 IGSTASLLRDDLEES
+441 IGSTAALLRDEFDPS
-456 DPKREDLDVIL
+456 DEKRADLDIIL

-489 VPTTWPVD
+489 VPTQWAMD
-497 GIVDDVLKLM
+497 GIIEEVLKLL
-507 DTRLERQGI
+507 DTRLETQRI
-516 KIVRSCPP
+516 TVTRFCSPTL
-524 AIAAFADRDQIKQVL
+524 AAYADRDQIKQVL
-539 LNLCQN
+539 LNLCHN

-551 GGGDL
+551 AGGDL
-556 RIAAGQASGSGRA
+556 RISAGQAAHA
-569 GIFIEV
+569 GNAGVFIEV
-575 TDTGSGIS
+575 ADTGSGIS

-594 FTEGKPHGTGLGL
+594 FTTGKRHGTGLGL

-618 GEMTL
+618 GDMTL
-623 TSEPGH
+623 ASEPGK
-629 GTTAR
+629 GTMAR

-641 PPDQMG
+641 VQDSVG
-647 WYA
+647 TLA